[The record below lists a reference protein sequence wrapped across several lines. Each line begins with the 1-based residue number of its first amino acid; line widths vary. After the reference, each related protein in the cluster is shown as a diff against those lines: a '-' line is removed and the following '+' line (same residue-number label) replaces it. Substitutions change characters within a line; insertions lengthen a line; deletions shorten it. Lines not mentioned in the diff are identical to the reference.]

1 MRVWLWTIAV
11 GHGKRRERLVA
22 VRLTCSTG
30 HKVEVHSSIV
40 VEGLVLI
47 RLRGALVVEDAMPTT
62 VARRQRRHRGDAQ
75 DLRRR
80 LLHRRR
86 PEASRGASESGGARI
101 HQLQRRRR
109 RRRGQR
115 RLAPGRRV
123 LVRLGRRLVPADIL
137 KADLLR
143 LLCGR
148 SGHRRPRRQHRDKA
162 SQRLLAKVR
171 HLREHRVCHDALSA
185 SHGVL
190 GVVGQVAVTHR
201 IQRQARTP
209 HVGRFVALLAPQTL
223 GSHKLDGV
231 LAMDVAALTA
241 LAQDLARSQVRQQRP
256 RCRCLPTIPRGFL
269 ASNLVDVQ
277 QDIRGLEV
285 SVQDAA
291 AVQMPQAAADVQE
304 QCPNQLFGHHRRFGG
319 VVAGSPLEA
328 GGPN

>member
-1 MRVWLWTIAV
+1 
-11 GHGKRRERLVA
+11 
-22 VRLTCSTG
+22 
-30 HKVEVHSSIV
+30 
-40 VEGLVLI
+40 
-47 RLRGALVVEDAMPTT
+47 MPTT
-62 VARRQRRHRGDAQ
+62 VARRQRRHRRDAQ
-75 DLRRR
+75 KLGRR

-86 PEASRGASESGGARI
+86 PEAPGGAGESGAARV

-115 RLAPGRRV
+115 RLAPGRCV

-137 KADLLR
+137 KAHLLR
-143 LLCGR
+143 LLGGR

-209 HVGRFVALLAPQTL
+209 HVGRFVALLSPQTL
-223 GSHKLDGV
+223 GGHKLDGV
-231 LAMDVAALTA
+231 LAMDVAALTT
-241 LAQDLARSQVRQQRP
+241 LTQDLARSQVRQQRP
-256 RCRCLPTIPRGFL
+256 RCRCLPTIPRGLL

-319 VVAGSPLEA
+319 VVAGSALEA